1 MRMQNEPDKDEGLN
15 LPFSSRHYVECLKVG
30 AEKFGWSK
38 RTSEIGSMKGTGAQ
52 AGLTLGWGV
61 AGCSWIAER
70 CDTQAAVELLSNG
83 TARVS
88 CATQDIGTGTY
99 TVLSKVVA
107 ERVGIPN
114 DRVEV
119 VLGDTNLPPGPIS
132 GGSWATAS
140 LIPAVLDAI
149 DKAQQTLFT
158 IATSGPDAA
167 FPNQK
172 ADALVLGD
180 GRVRLKSGDAAS
192 GIAFG
197 DILAK
202 ASVRGASG
210 QGKSAGT
217 FGAPDKKFSTHSFGA
232 QFAEITWEPETAR
245 LRVSRVVTVIDAGR
259 ILNPKPARNQIEGAV
274 VMGIGMALFEAT
286 RYDVRNGAPIN
297 NNLADYMLTTNAD
310 APSIDVT
317 FLDHPDLVLNPLGAR
332 GVGEI
337 GLAGIA
343 AAITN
348 AVHHATGVR
357 VRELPVRIE
366 DLLGAG
372 GGVRA

>member
-1 MRMQNEPDKDEGLN
+1 
-15 LPFSSRHYVECLKVG
+15 
-30 AEKFGWSK
+30 
-38 RTSEIGSMKGTGAQ
+38 
-52 AGLTLGWGV
+52 
-61 AGCSWIAER
+61 
-70 CDTQAAVELLSNG
+70 
-83 TARVS
+83 
-88 CATQDIGTGTY
+88 
-99 TVLSKVVA
+99 
-107 ERVGIPN
+107 
-114 DRVEV
+114 
-119 VLGDTNLPPGPIS
+119 
-132 GGSWATAS
+132 
-140 LIPAVLDAI
+140 
-149 DKAQQTLFT
+149 
-158 IATSGPDAA
+158 
-167 FPNQK
+167 
-172 ADALVLGD
+172 
-180 GRVRLKSGDAAS
+180 
-192 GIAFG
+192 
-197 DILAK
+197 
-202 ASVRGASG
+202 
-210 QGKSAGT
+210 
-217 FGAPDKKFSTHSFGA
+217 
-232 QFAEITWEPETAR
+232 
-245 LRVSRVVTVIDAGR
+245 VTVIDAGR